1 MSLDQLKRMRE
12 ALRPYGL
19 KLLESEWKGWHA
31 QYRFRCRKGHE
42 SSRCGSYLF
51 YTMVQCPACRVDDVL
66 RQIHQLA
73 RHAGGRCLSEQ
84 YAGRGTRLQFVCKA
98 GHVFEKPAEN
108 LRKGSW
114 CVLCAR
120 AQHSMR
126 MADPDGMTR
135 MRAAARA
142 RGGKCLSTGYT
153 KLTERYRF
161 RCAVGHEWETSGTE
175 IVRGAWCRIC
185 ADREKVHAYR
195 HKDGLARLRERAK
208 SHGGIC
214 LSKVY
219 EGSKAYYRF
228 RCGADHEWE
237 TQGARIFRGAW
248 CPECQRDS
256 MRFGIERMRQRATQL
271 GGRCLSETYRNAA
284 TPLKWECEHGH
295 RWEAAP
301 GAVVRGHWCPVCS
314 RDASRLGL
322 DLMKD
327 IALERGGKCVSAT
340 YVNSATRLEWE
351 CARGHRWLATPNTI
365 RRGHWC
371 ARCYFISITTTER
384 TRRKRRH
391 EAVGM

>member
-51 YTMVQCPACRVDDVL
+51 YTMVQCPACRVDGVL

-73 RHAGGRCLSEQ
+73 RQAGGRCLSEQ
-84 YAGRGTRLQFVCKA
+84 YAGRGTPLQFVCKA
-98 GHVFEKPAEN
+98 GHVFEKTAEN

-114 CVLCAR
+114 CALCAR
-120 AQHSMR
+120 AQHSKR

-135 MRAAARA
+135 MRGAANA

-153 KLTERYRF
+153 KLTARYRF
-161 RCAVGHEWETSGTE
+161 RCAAGHEWETSGSG

-195 HKDGLARLRERAK
+195 HKDGLARLRERAR
-208 SHGGIC
+208 SHGGVC

-228 RCGADHEWE
+228 RGGADHEWE

-248 CPECQRDS
+248 CPECQREA
-256 MRFGIERMRQRATQL
+256 MRFGIERMRLWAREL

-284 TPLKWECEHGH
+284 TRLKWECDTGIAG
-295 RWEAAP
+295 RP
-301 GAVVRGHWCPVCS
+301 L
-314 RDASRLGL
+314 LGL
-322 DLMKD
+322 LF
-327 IALERGGKCVSAT
+327 GGIGAQCAAAT
-340 YVNSATRLEWE
+340 GPGLGS
-351 CARGHRWLATPNTI
+351 
-365 RRGHWC
+365 
-371 ARCYFISITTTER
+371 S
-384 TRRKRRH
+384 
-391 EAVGM
+391 